1 MNIFLI
7 LFTYKIIKIQNVK
20 VFKSLNN
27 RFEKYIM
34 LNNELFDEMFNYG
47 NNKGRWDIIINIIII
62 III

>member
-34 LNNELFDEMFNYG
+34 LHNELFDEMFNYG
-47 NNKGRWDIIINIIII
+47 DNKGRWDIIINIIII
-62 III
+62 